1 LKKLITEVLKKL
13 LPAFSYVFHPVF
25 IPVYA
30 TLYYLFLNNSNL
42 GNQEKYFVLSQIVLI
57 TILIPILFFFILRF
71 SGKIGSIMA
80 PALSERKLPLLI
92 QCFLIILLV
101 RNSIT
106 VERYIELHFFL
117 LGALF
122 STLFALLL
130 LFVKTKASLH
140 MMGIS
145 ALTLFAFGL
154 TLHYQTQNVALILFL
169 ILVNAFVASSRLVMK
184 AHTSIELIIGIL
196 LGTIPQILLLFLWL

>member
-1 LKKLITEVLKKL
+1 LKKL
-13 LPAFSYVFHPVF
+13 LPLFSYIFHPVF

-30 TLYYLFLNNSNL
+30 TLYYLFLNNSTF
-42 GNQEKYFVLSQIVLI
+42 GNQEIYFILSQIAII
-57 TILIPILFFFILRF
+57 TLLIPILFFFILRY

-80 PALSERKLPLLI
+80 PVLSERKLPLVI

-106 VERYIELHFFL
+106 VERYPALHFFL

-122 STLFALLL
+122 STLIALLL
-130 LFVKTKASLH
+130 LFLKKKASLH
-140 MMGIS
+140 MIGIS

-154 TLHYQTQNVALILFL
+154 TLHYQTQNVALIAFL
-169 ILVNAFVASSRLVMK
+169 ILMNGFVASSRLVMK
-184 AHTSIELIIGIL
+184 AHTSSELIIGII
-196 LGTIPQILLLFLWL
+196 LGSIPQILLLFLWL

>member
-1 LKKLITEVLKKL
+1 MKKL
-13 LPAFSYVFHPVF
+13 LPLFSYVFHPVF
-25 IPVYA
+25 IPAYA
-30 TLYYLFLNNSNL
+30 TLYYLFLNSSNF
-42 GNQEKYFVLSQIVLI
+42 GSQEIYFVLSQIAII
-57 TILIPILFFFILRF
+57 TILIPILFFFLLRY

-80 PALSERKLPLLI
+80 PVLSERKLPLVI
-92 QCFLIILLV
+92 QSFLIILLV

-106 VERYIELHFFL
+106 VERYPALHFFL

-122 STLFALLL
+122 STLTALILT
-130 LFVKTKASLH
+130 FVKKKPSLH

-154 TLHYQTQNVALILFL
+154 SVHYQTQNIALIVFL
-169 ILVNAFVASSRLVMK
+169 ILTNGFVASSRLVMK
-184 AHTSIELIIGIL
+184 AHTSTELIMGIF

>member
-1 LKKLITEVLKKL
+1 LKKILSL
-13 LPAFSYVFHPVF
+13 FSYVFHPVF

-30 TLYYLFLNNSNL
+30 TLFYLFSNNSYFL
-42 GNQEKYFVLSQIVLI
+42 NQEKYFVLLQVLI
-57 TILIPILFFFILRF
+57 ITVLIPILFFFLLRAT
-71 SGKIGSIMA
+71 GKIGSIMA
-80 PALSERKLPLLI
+80 PLLSERKIPLLI

-101 RNSIT
+101 RKGIT
-106 VERYIELHFFL
+106 VERYPELHFFL

-145 ALTLFAFGL
+145 ALTVFVFGL
-154 TLHYQTQNVALILFL
+154 SVHYQSQNIFAITFL
-169 ILVNAFVASSRLVMK
+169 TIMNGFVASSRLVMK
-184 AHTSIELIIGIL
+184 AHTSIELIIGVL
-196 LGTIPQILLLFLWL
+196 LGSIPQILLLYLWL

>member
-1 LKKLITEVLKKL
+1 LKKL
-13 LPAFSYVFHPVF
+13 LPLFSYIFHPVF

-30 TLYYLFLNNSNL
+30 TLYYLFLNNSTF
-42 GNQEKYFVLSQIVLI
+42 GNQEIYFILSQIAII
-57 TILIPILFFFILRF
+57 TLLIPILFFFILRY

-80 PALSERKLPLLI
+80 PVLSERKLPLVI

-106 VERYIELHFFL
+106 VERYPALHFFL

-122 STLFALLL
+122 STLIALLL
-130 LFVKTKASLH
+130 IFLKKKASLH
-140 MMGIS
+140 MIGIS

-154 TLHYQTQNVALILFL
+154 TLHYQTQNVALIAFL
-169 ILVNAFVASSRLVMK
+169 ILMNGFVASSRLVMK
-184 AHTSIELIIGIL
+184 AHTSSELIIGVIL
-196 LGTIPQILLLFLWL
+196 GSIPQILLLFLWL

>member
-1 LKKLITEVLKKL
+1 LRKL
-13 LPAFSYVFHPVF
+13 LPLFSYIFHPVF

-30 TLYYLFLNNSNL
+30 TLYYLFLNRYNF
-42 GNQEKYFVLSQIVLI
+42 GNQEKYFVLSQIAII
-57 TILIPILFFFILRF
+57 TVLIPILFFFILRY

-92 QCFLIILLV
+92 QCFLLIFLV

-106 VERYIELHFFL
+106 VEHYTELHFFL

-122 STLFALLL
+122 STLITLFL

-140 MMGIS
+140 MIGIS
-145 ALTLFAFGL
+145 ALTLFVFGL
-154 TLHYQTQNVALILFL
+154 TFHYQTQNIALIVFL
-169 ILVNAFVASSRLVMK
+169 ILMNGFVASSRLVMK

-196 LGTIPQILLLFLWL
+196 LGSIPQIMLLFLWL

>member
-1 LKKLITEVLKKL
+1 LKKL
-13 LPAFSYVFHPVF
+13 LPLFSYIFHPVF

-30 TLYYLFLNNSNL
+30 TLYYLFLNNSTF
-42 GNQEKYFVLSQIVLI
+42 GNQEIYFILSQIAII
-57 TILIPILFFFILRF
+57 TLLIPILFFFILRY

-80 PALSERKLPLLI
+80 PVLSERKLPLVI

-106 VERYIELHFFL
+106 VERYPALHFFL

-122 STLFALLL
+122 STLIALLL
-130 LFVKTKASLH
+130 IFLKKKASLH
-140 MMGIS
+140 MIGIS

-154 TLHYQTQNVALILFL
+154 TLHYQTQNVALIAFL
-169 ILVNAFVASSRLVMK
+169 ILMNGFVASSRLVMK
-184 AHTSIELIIGIL
+184 AHTSSELIIGII
-196 LGTIPQILLLFLWL
+196 LGSIPQILLLFLWL

>member
-1 LKKLITEVLKKL
+1 MTKSIKEALKKL
-13 LPAFSYVFHPVF
+13 LPLFSYVFHPVF

-30 TLYYLFLNNSNL
+30 ALYYLLLNNSNL
-42 GNQEKYFVLSQIVLI
+42 ENQEKYLVLSQIALI
-57 TILIPILFFFILRF
+57 TIVIPLLFFFILRYL
-71 SGKIGSIMA
+71 GKIGSIMA
-80 PALSERKLPLLI
+80 PGLSERKLPLLI

-101 RNSIT
+101 RNNIT

-122 STLFALLL
+122 SALIALLL
-130 LFVKTKASLH
+130 LFVNTKASLH

-154 TLHYQTQNVALILFL
+154 TLHYKTQNIALILFL
-169 ILVNAFVASSRLVMK
+169 ILMNGFVASSRLVMK
-184 AHTSIELIIGIL
+184 AHTSTELIIGVL
-196 LGTIPQILLLFLWL
+196 LGSIPQILLLFLWL